1 MVTLSQTCRK
11 PLLGRENIQAIFLR
25 EVKKR
30 IPLHLSLADDLAE
43 LLNISRDSA
52 YRRLRGETIL
62 SLDEVKQICNRYNIS
77 LDALLTS
84 KSNTVTFRFQEA
96 DNQNFGFEN
105 WMKSILSNLEM
116 IHAAPEKEL
125 FYSAKDVPI
134 FYLFDSPELA
144 AFKIY
149 FWNKTILGADN
160 FQDKKFDPALMPNE
174 IVSLAK
180 RIWEKYTQVPTMEFW
195 SEETINVT
203 LRQIEY
209 TFDCGFFKC
218 TNDVINIIDQFSTLL
233 NNINRWAASGFK
245 NGKGK
250 LSIYKND
257 ILIADNTI
265 FFKMGEKRI
274 AFLPHSL
281 EYMAT
286 SQENFCDH
294 TEHYFKNLL
303 NKSILISAAG
313 EKERNIFFNGLQE
326 KILALKT
333 RIMKHS

>member
-11 PLLGRENIQAIFLR
+11 PLIGKENIQAIFLR

-30 IPLHLSLADDLAE
+30 VPSHISLADDLSE
-43 LLNISRDSA
+43 ILHMSRDSA

-62 SLDEVKQICNRYNIS
+62 SLDEVKQICNYYSVS
-77 LDALLTS
+77 LDALLS
-84 KSNTVTFRFQEA
+84 SESDTVTFRYQGA
-96 DNQNFGFEN
+96 DNRNFGFEN

-116 IHAAPEKEL
+116 ISAAPEKEL
-125 FYSAKDVPI
+125 FYSAKDVPV

-149 FWNKTILGADN
+149 FWNKTILETDH
-160 FQDKKFDPALMPNE
+160 FQNKKFDPNLVSNE
-174 IVSLAK
+174 LLGLAK
-180 RIWEKYTQVPTMEFW
+180 RIWEKYSQVPTTEFW

-209 TFDCGFFKC
+209 TYECGFFKKPE
-218 TNDVINIIDQFSTLL
+218 DVINIIDQFSILM
-233 NNINRWAASGFK
+233 NNINQWATKGLK
-245 NGKGK
+245 NGGGK
-250 LSIYKND
+250 LSLYKND

-265 FFKMGEKRI
+265 FFKMGNRRI

-281 EYMAT
+281 EYIAT
-286 SQENFCDH
+286 SQENFCNH

-303 NKSILISAAG
+303 KKSSLISSAG
-313 EKERNIFFNGLQE
+313 EKQRNIFFNGLEE
-326 KILALKT
+326 KILALKN
-333 RIMKHS
+333 RIL